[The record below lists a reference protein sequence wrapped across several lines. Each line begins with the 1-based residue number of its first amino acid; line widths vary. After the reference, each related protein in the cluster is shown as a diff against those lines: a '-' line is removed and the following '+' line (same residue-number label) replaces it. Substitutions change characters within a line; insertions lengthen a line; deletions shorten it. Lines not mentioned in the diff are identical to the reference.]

1 MIFDIQRF
9 STHDGPGIRTVVFFK
24 GCPLSCPWCENPES
38 QSTQPELLYTQA
50 RCIDC
55 HSCLDPSLGSA
66 VSAGQSS
73 GIVVDRSVVPGPA
86 MGEACP
92 ALALRL
98 AGREASAAEILA
110 EAGRDAAFFRSS
122 GGGLTFSGG
131 EPFAQPLLL
140 EELARGAADLGLRTA
155 VETCLA
161 APWKDI
167 SRLVGRIGLW
177 LVDLKHTEPTTF
189 EAATG
194 GKAEPILGNL
204 GKLAGRGAEIELR
217 LPLIP
222 GFNDDEASMR
232 AILAFAA
239 SLPLAPGGKRRKLD
253 ILPYHDLVM
262 GKYAALGL
270 EYPYPSGLRVDAAR
284 VAAYA
289 ELGRSLGL
297 DVSIGG

>member
-1 MIFDIQRF
+1 
-9 STHDGPGIRTVVFFK
+9 
-24 GCPLSCPWCENPES
+24 
-38 QSTQPELLYTQA
+38 
-50 RCIDC
+50 
-55 HSCLDPSLGSA
+55 
-66 VSAGQSS
+66 
-73 GIVVDRSVVPGPA
+73 

-131 EPFAQPLLL
+131 EPFAQPRLL
-140 EELARGAADLGLRTA
+140 EELARGAAARGLHTA

-161 APWKDI
+161 APWEDI
-167 SRLVGRIGLW
+167 AALVGHIGLW
-177 LVDLKHTEPTTF
+177 LVDLKHTEPARF

-194 GKAEPILGNL
+194 GRAELILGNIE
-204 GKLAGRGAEIELR
+204 KLAMRGAEIELR

-222 GFNDDEASMR
+222 GFNDDEISMR
-232 AILAFAA
+232 DILGFAA
-239 SLPLAPGGKRRKLD
+239 GLPPAPGGKRRALD
-253 ILPYHDLVM
+253 ILPYHDLAM

-270 EYPYPSGLRVDAAR
+270 DYAYPSGLRVDTAR
-284 VAAYA
+284 IQAYA

-297 DVSIGG
+297 DVSVGG